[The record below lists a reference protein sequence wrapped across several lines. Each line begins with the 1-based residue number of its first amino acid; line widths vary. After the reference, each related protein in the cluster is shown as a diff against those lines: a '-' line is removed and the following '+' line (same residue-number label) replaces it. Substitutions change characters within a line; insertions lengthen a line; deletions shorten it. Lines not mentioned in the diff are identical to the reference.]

1 MNEDSMIQP
10 SDVDE
15 DARQESRAVDNAAD
29 ALPERFQKYKQASDG
44 VDSELVNKTKNQI
57 RNLVGEITE
66 LAKSATELP
75 EFFEG
80 FLVRT
85 TSALASEGG
94 AVWLDKSGSDL
105 MELQY
110 HINVDQLP
118 LANEPAAQARHSALL
133 NKLRKTGEPAL
144 VPPNSGFG
152 SEEEGGNPTDKL
164 LVVGPLIVNG
174 QTMGLVEIF
183 QRPGAGPAT
192 QRGYLRFLTQMCEI
206 ASDYLKNH
214 KLQNFGEQQVL
225 WQQID
230 TFVREI
236 HRGLDPEQTAYVI
249 ANEGRRIIDC
259 DRVSVVLIKGGRCQI
274 KAVSG
279 LDSIERRADQ
289 VKQLQKLT
297 KAIVKTNEPFW
308 YSGDD
313 ENLPPQIEKRLHNYI
328 DKSHTKMLAVIPLRD
343 IRNTEEQTD
352 GKRDQASE
360 AKQEIIGAL
369 IVEQLKDS
377 TIEPALRKRIGV
389 VSEHS
394 QTALSNAIE
403 HNSLFLLP
411 LWKALGSLAKPFRGS
426 RLPRTLLWLGLFG
439 GIAAFFALVPYPFT
453 LSSNGQ
459 LQPKV
464 QYEVYAKIGGILQEV
479 LVPQDDVVR
488 VNANDEL
495 ARMTNNDLSVQI
507 QNLEGQIAQTKEQI
521 RSFQRANQMERQER
535 LDAIMLDG
543 QLNQEIES
551 LNSLQ
556 RELELKQKQVGN
568 LVVRSPANGVVVNWQ
583 VRKNLL
589 KRPVDRGQNLM
600 TVVDPSGGWQ
610 LELEIP
616 ERRIGHLLKR
626 IKKSDDPVEV
636 SFALVSRPGMEFSG
650 KLVSVDEKLEVYSDD
665 GNTAKAI
672 VQFDNDQIPEDLLK
686 SGTRINAK
694 LNCGIRSIG
703 FVWFHEM
710 FETIETTYKYWF

>member
-1 MNEDSMIQP
+1 MNEDSITQP
-10 SDVDE
+10 SE
-15 DARQESRAVDNAAD
+15 IEEEARQDSGAVENAAD
-29 ALPERFQKYKQASDG
+29 TLPERFQKYQQSPDG

-57 RNLVGEITE
+57 RNLVGEISE
-66 LAKSATELP
+66 LAQSASELP
-75 EFFEG
+75 DFFEG
-80 FLVRT
+80 FLIRT

-94 AVWLDKSGSDL
+94 AVWLDKSGSSP

-118 LANEPAAQARHSALL
+118 LAKDPTAQARHSALL
-133 NKLRKTGEPAL
+133 SKLRTAGEPTL
-144 VPPNSGFG
+144 VPPNSGFA
-152 SEEEGGNPTDKL
+152 SDEEGGNPTDKL

-214 KLQNFGEQQVL
+214 KLQNFGEQQAL

-259 DRVSVVLIKGGRCQI
+259 DRASVVLIKGGRCQI

-343 IRNTEEQTD
+343 IRSSDEQTD
-352 GKRDQASE
+352 GKRDAASE

-377 TIEPALRKRIGV
+377 TVEAPLRKRIGV

-411 LWKALGSLAKPFRGS
+411 LWKALGSLTKPFRGS
-426 RLPRTLLWLGLFG
+426 QLPKTLLWLCLFG

-556 RELELKQKQVGN
+556 RELSLKQKQLGN
-568 LVVRSPANGVVVNWQ
+568 LIVRSPANGVVVNWQ

-616 ERRIGHLLKR
+616 ERRIGHLLQR

-636 SFALVSRPGMEFSG
+636 SFALVSRPGMEFTG

-672 VQFDNDQIPEDLLK
+672 VQFDNDQIPADLLK

>member
-1 MNEDSMIQP
+1 MNEESMIQP
-10 SDVDE
+10 SQTGEDVTQDRE
-15 DARQESRAVDNAAD
+15 AGGNSID
-29 ALPERFQKYKQASDG
+29 ALPERFQKYKQGSES
-44 VDSELVNKTKNQI
+44 VDNELVNKTKNQI
-57 RNLVGEITE
+57 RNLVGEISA
-66 LAKSATELP
+66 LAQSESELP
-75 EFFEG
+75 SFFEG
-80 FLVRT
+80 FLIRT

-94 AVWLDKSGSDL
+94 AVWLDQSGSGP

-118 LANEPAAQARHSALL
+118 LANDPVAQARHSALL
-133 NKLRKTGEPAL
+133 NKLRTSGEPAL
-144 VPPNSGFG
+144 IPPNSGFG
-152 SEEEGGNPTDKL
+152 SDDEGGNPTDKL
-164 LVVGPLIVNG
+164 LVVGPLVVNG
-174 QTMGLVEIF
+174 QTLGLVEIF

-192 QRGYLRFLTQMCEI
+192 QRGYLRFLTQMSEI

-214 KLQNFGEQQVL
+214 KLQNFDEQQAL

-249 ANEGRRIIDC
+249 ANEGRRIIGC
-259 DRVSVVLIKGGRCQI
+259 DRASVVLMKGGRCQI

-279 LDSIERRADQ
+279 LDSIERRAEQ

-328 DKSHTKMLAVIPLRD
+328 DKSHTKMLAVLPLRD
-343 IRNTEEQTD
+343 MRNTEPELAQSD
-352 GKRDQASE
+352 SARPESQ
-360 AKQEIIGAL
+360 QIIGAL

-377 TIEPALRKRIGV
+377 TIDLPLRKRVDV

-394 QTALSNAIE
+394 QTALSNSIE
-403 HNSLFLLP
+403 HNSVFLLP
-411 LWKALGSLAKPFRGS
+411 LWKTLGSLAEPFRGS
-426 RLPRTLLWLGLFG
+426 QLPKTLLWLGLLG
-439 GIAAFFALVPYPFT
+439 GIAAFFALCPYPFT

-464 QYEVYAKIGGILQEV
+464 QNEVYAKVGGILQEV
-479 LVPQDDVVR
+479 LIARDDVVR
-488 VNANDEL
+488 VNENDVL

-521 RSFQRANQMERQER
+521 RSFTRANQMERQER

-543 QLNQEIES
+543 ELNRTVES
-551 LNSLQ
+551 LNSLE
-556 RELELKQKQVGN
+556 RELTLKKQQAAN

-616 ERRIGHLLKR
+616 ERRLGHLRHR
-626 IKKSDDPVEV
+626 INSLDKPVEV
-636 SFALVSRPGMEFSG
+636 SFALVSRPGTEFNG
-650 KLVSVDEKLEVYSDD
+650 KLVSVDEKLEVYSDE
-665 GNTAKAI
+665 GNCVKAI
-672 VQFDNDQIPEDLLK
+672 VQFENEQIPADLLK
-686 SGTRINAK
+686 AGTRINAK

-710 FETIETTYKYWF
+710 FETIETTYKFWF